1 MNKNVFISPRIVLNE
16 GIIYKII
23 PLKKR
28 KEQIIVITHQ
38 AKDEDS
44 MIEGSLEN
52 VFIKIIRIGLV
63 HKTKCVVQ
71 VLMQNKVI
79 EWVESSL
86 ITDFNTILLRM
97 NDLKL
102 TGQYLVASP
111 ILPTHNTKKQIQKE
125 LSLKQPSP
133 LSLIDR
139 IPNPPLKN
147 SSKNTLYKSCT
158 NGFLSLKTSYST
170 VKSGIPSGGFAA
182 SIPSIS
188 ASLPNFLTISSDKQ
202 KLKLPVQ
209 PLNINSS
216 THPLTNS
223 FMQKPLTGSL
233 PSLFEQNTN
242 CKSIK
247 SSLQFSSSQTTVTKE
262 LLDQAFIMGFNLNE
276 ISSNP
281 DILHSFI
288 ELIGNEFIPIPT
300 SQCSKEEMEIV
311 LNQVKRV
318 IDKKYN
324 GRTDEL
330 MNALKFGRTY
340 KKVMN
345 LWDLKYKLI
354 DWKSYFIIT
363 INELQSEAFK
373 INKILTEEFNS
384 LLLKFTNWEQWENY
398 NFMSDFNQITSY
410 FNI

>member
-1 MNKNVFISPRIVLNE
+1 
-16 GIIYKII
+16 
-23 PLKKR
+23 
-28 KEQIIVITHQ
+28 
-38 AKDEDS
+38 
-44 MIEGSLEN
+44 MIEGFLDTE
-52 VFIKIIRIGLV
+52 FIKIIRIGFV
-63 HKTKCVVQ
+63 HKTKYVVQ
-71 VLMQNKVI
+71 ILMKNKLI

-102 TGQYLVASP
+102 TGQYLVEPP
-111 ILPTHNTKKQIQKE
+111 ILPIHNIKKQIPKE
-125 LSLKQPSP
+125 VSLRQSP
-133 LSLIDR
+133 LLSLIDR
-139 IPNPPLKN
+139 IPNPSLKN
-147 SSKNTLYKSCT
+147 SCKNTLYKSCT
-158 NGFLSLKTSYST
+158 NGFLSLKKSSST
-170 VKSGIPSGGFAA
+170 IKSGIPSGGFAPSA
-182 SIPSIS
+182 PSIS
-188 ASLPNFLTISSDKQ
+188 ASLPNLLTISSDKQ

-209 PLNINSS
+209 PLNINGSA
-216 THPLTNS
+216 HPLISS
-223 FMQKPLTGSL
+223 FIQKPLTGSL

-276 ISSNP
+276 ISSSP

-288 ELIGNEFIPIPT
+288 GLIGNEFIPIPS
-300 SQCSKEEMEIV
+300 SQCSKEEMETV
-311 LNQVKRV
+311 LNQVKRI

-330 MNALKFGRTY
+330 MNALKFGRIY

-373 INKILTEEFNS
+373 ISKILTEEFSS